1 MQQANWITYHLGKIK
16 EDISTADKFRQQ
28 QGFFH
33 SGKNDFQAL
42 PTQSDVTVLLKN
54 CFAPLLDP
62 SIRMIK
68 CEPDTPAL
76 YILREHLQ
84 YDFPDSEYK
93 LEVYTPDLAA
103 DVDCESIDEDE
114 NELRAFIH
122 DNSSGNQNKE
132 LKMNELQNAA
142 TGGKNQD
149 RTRNSVLRQM
159 ALLQSMSLEQL
170 REKWLDLYGEEPPQY
185 KKQFLIKR
193 LAYRIQEL
201 FYGGLSEQAKV
212 HLQQAAKEDPV
223 ATVNRRIPEER
234 KSNEAILP
242 GTRLVRVW
250 NDRRYEVIVLADGY
264 EFEGRTFRS
273 LSTVA
278 REITGTRWNG
288 KVFFGLK
295 KVYGRKAEGGSD
307 A

>member
-1 MQQANWITYHLGKIK
+1 
-16 EDISTADKFRQQ
+16 
-28 QGFFH
+28 
-33 SGKNDFQAL
+33 
-42 PTQSDVTVLLKN
+42 
-54 CFAPLLDP
+54 
-62 SIRMIK
+62 
-68 CEPDTPAL
+68 
-76 YILREHLQ
+76 
-84 YDFPDSEYK
+84 
-93 LEVYTPDLAA
+93 
-103 DVDCESIDEDE
+103 
-114 NELRAFIH
+114 
-122 DNSSGNQNKE
+122 
-132 LKMNELQNAA
+132 MNELQNAA

-170 REKWLDLYGEEPPQY
+170 REKWLDLYGEEPP
-185 KKQFLIKR
+185 
-193 LAYRIQEL
+193 RIQEL

-273 LSTVA
+273 LSAVA

>member
-1 MQQANWITYHLGKIK
+1 
-16 EDISTADKFRQQ
+16 
-28 QGFFH
+28 
-33 SGKNDFQAL
+33 
-42 PTQSDVTVLLKN
+42 
-54 CFAPLLDP
+54 
-62 SIRMIK
+62 
-68 CEPDTPAL
+68 
-76 YILREHLQ
+76 
-84 YDFPDSEYK
+84 
-93 LEVYTPDLAA
+93 
-103 DVDCESIDEDE
+103 
-114 NELRAFIH
+114 
-122 DNSSGNQNKE
+122 
-132 LKMNELQNAA
+132 MNELQNAA

-201 FYGGLSEQAKV
+201 FYGGLSEQTKV
-212 HLQQAAKEDPV
+212 HLQQASKEDPV

-273 LSTVA
+273 LSAVA

>member
-1 MQQANWITYHLGKIK
+1 
-16 EDISTADKFRQQ
+16 
-28 QGFFH
+28 
-33 SGKNDFQAL
+33 
-42 PTQSDVTVLLKN
+42 
-54 CFAPLLDP
+54 
-62 SIRMIK
+62 
-68 CEPDTPAL
+68 
-76 YILREHLQ
+76 
-84 YDFPDSEYK
+84 
-93 LEVYTPDLAA
+93 
-103 DVDCESIDEDE
+103 
-114 NELRAFIH
+114 
-122 DNSSGNQNKE
+122 
-132 LKMNELQNAA
+132 MNELQNAA

-170 REKWLDLYGEEPPQY
+170 REKWLDLYGEEPPHY

-201 FYGGLSEQAKV
+201 FYGGLSEQANV

-273 LSTVA
+273 LSAVA

>member
-1 MQQANWITYHLGKIK
+1 M
-16 EDISTADKFRQQ
+16 
-28 QGFFH
+28 
-33 SGKNDFQAL
+33 NDRAVLKQVMEL
-42 PTQSDVTVLLKN
+42 PT
-54 CFAPLLDP
+54 LD
-62 SIRMIK
+62 
-68 CEPDTPAL
+68 CA
-76 YILREHLQ
+76 
-84 YDFPDSEYK
+84 
-93 LEVYTPDLAA
+93 
-103 DVDCESIDEDE
+103 
-114 NELRAFIH
+114 
-122 DNSSGNQNKE
+122 E
-132 LKMNELQNAA
+132 LKARWAE
-142 TGGKNQD
+142 
-149 RTRNSVLRQM
+149 
-159 ALLQSMSLEQL
+159 
-170 REKWLDLYGEEPPQY
+170 LYGTEPPAY
-185 KKQFLIKR
+185 NKPYLIKR

-242 GTRLVRVW
+242 GTRLVRIW

-273 LSTVA
+273 LSAVA